1 VRSLREDEM
10 KALLATLIA
19 GGFVLLSVIALE
31 LVSIRRTL
39 RRIDRD
45 DRRLVVVIQR
55 DLENIHPAKP
65 GNAGLGPGTPK
76 TVSSEAP

>member
-1 VRSLREDEM
+1 M

-45 DRRLVVVIQR
+45 ERQLVVVIQR
-55 DLENIHPAKP
+55 DLESIHPAKV
-65 GNAGLGPGTPK
+65 GNAKPSPGAPK
-76 TVSSEAP
+76 TVSTEAP